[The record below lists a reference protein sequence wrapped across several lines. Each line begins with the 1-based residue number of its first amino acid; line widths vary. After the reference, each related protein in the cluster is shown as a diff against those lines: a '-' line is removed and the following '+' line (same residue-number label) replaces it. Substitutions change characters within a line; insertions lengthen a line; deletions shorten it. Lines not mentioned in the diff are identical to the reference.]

1 MIFESFQ
8 IWLPDIFFFFSLK
21 GWLLYIQNLTKKKKY
36 NAFWNCSLE
45 SQMLLVLIP
54 FLNFLIIYF
63 ACPKIIE
70 IYKIMPLRIAL
81 LENLMPL
88 VMYSHVISDYHP
100 FVLQGSICFLLG
112 LFFLFVRWPIVG
124 IILEI
129 YGFIALFRSVF
140 LSQALNWMQQWC
152 WS

>member
-1 MIFESFQ
+1 
-8 IWLPDIFFFFSLK
+8 
-21 GWLLYIQNLTKKKKY
+21 
-36 NAFWNCSLE
+36 
-45 SQMLLVLIP
+45 MLLVLISS
-54 FLNFLIIYF
+54 LNFLIIYF

-88 VMYSHVISDYHP
+88 VMYSHGISDYHP

-140 LSQALNWMQQWC
+140 LSQALNWM
-152 WS
+152 